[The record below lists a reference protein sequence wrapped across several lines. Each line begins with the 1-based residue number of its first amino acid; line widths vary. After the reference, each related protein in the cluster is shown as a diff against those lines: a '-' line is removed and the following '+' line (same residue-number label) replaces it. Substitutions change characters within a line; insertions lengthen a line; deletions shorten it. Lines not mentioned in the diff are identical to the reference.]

1 MVQKDQKIPVLL
13 TYRHNNGFVAYTTT
27 TATSALRTLASRT
40 RRAAPRNRFHTTM
53 ADSASNKVL
62 RFLIARD
69 IVKGKSRE
77 DLMAKLEAAGFSGE
91 HADLFIAQAERRV
104 LARNRRCAIISAI
117 VVAILLSRVIWGPY
131 ANHPDMQL
139 LMGILAAIF
148 AAAGFYFWFV
158 ARWQA
163 PLPKAVASA

>member
-1 MVQKDQKIPVLL
+1 
-13 TYRHNNGFVAYTTT
+13 
-27 TATSALRTLASRT
+27 
-40 RRAAPRNRFHTTM
+40 M

-163 PLPKAVASA
+163 PAAKVPGAGR

>member
-1 MVQKDQKIPVLL
+1 M
-13 TYRHNNGFVAYTTT
+13 
-27 TATSALRTLASRT
+27 
-40 RRAAPRNRFHTTM
+40 
-53 ADSASNKVL
+53 SASNAVL
-62 RFLIARD
+62 RYLLSRD
-69 IVKGKSRE
+69 IIKGKSRE
-77 DLMAKLEAAGFSGE
+77 ELLAKLHGAGFSGE
-91 HADLFIAQAERRV
+91 HAEQFIAQAERRV
-104 LARNRRCAIISAI
+104 LARNRRCAVISAI